1 MGVTQNMVKENLSIE
16 KIKGGR
22 AYRIYMFK
30 DGTFANKDNFE
41 KAWQVKVRDG
51 EERDVDIITS
61 VLAEIADRYFSIG
74 TIEQARL

>member
-30 DGTFANKDNFE
+30 NGTFANKDNFE
-41 KAWQVKVRDG
+41 KAWQV
-51 EERDVDIITS
+51 E
-61 VLAEIADRYFSIG
+61 
-74 TIEQARL
+74 